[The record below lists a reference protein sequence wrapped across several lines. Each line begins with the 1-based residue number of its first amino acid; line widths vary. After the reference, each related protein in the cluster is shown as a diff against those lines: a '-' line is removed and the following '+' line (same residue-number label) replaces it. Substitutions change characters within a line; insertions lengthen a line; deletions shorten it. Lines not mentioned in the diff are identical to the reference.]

1 MPFVYFIHE
10 ESNPIVMKVG
20 KTELHPADRMAQLQT
35 GNPRRLVIYR
45 WIEIADHGAAE
56 TYLHE
61 KYKDL
66 NILNEWFHMTPAM
79 VDEECETIL
88 MNMKATNALN
98 GEVKGGDAPGRI
110 LDEDVKLSNRY
121 PRWNDEDRIKV
132 QEERQLKGKYRGKR
146 NPRDVANARIAYYD
160 RAIRP
165 QRNERNERNE
175 RNDRNEPND
184 VPKKLFSDD

>member
-1 MPFVYFIHE
+1 
-10 ESNPIVMKVG
+10 MKVG

-56 TYLHE
+56 TYIHE

-98 GEVKGGDAPGRI
+98 GEVKGGNNNAHGRV
-110 LDEDVKLSNRY
+110 LDESVKLSDRY
-121 PRWNDEDRIKV
+121 PKWNDEDRIKV
-132 QEERQLKGKYRGKR
+132 QEERQLRGKYRGKR

-165 QRNERNERNE
+165 QRE
-175 RNDRNEPND
+175 RNDDPNGNNGLA
-184 VPKKLFSDD
+184 PKKLFSDD